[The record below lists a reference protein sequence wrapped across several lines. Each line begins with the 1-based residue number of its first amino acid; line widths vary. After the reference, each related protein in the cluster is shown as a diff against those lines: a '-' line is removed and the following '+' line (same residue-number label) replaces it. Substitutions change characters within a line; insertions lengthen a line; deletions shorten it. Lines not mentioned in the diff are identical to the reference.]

1 MDVSRTPAP
10 QTGGMTSDEQPERVQ
25 SPVQRLFLLARLLR
39 ARPHTVAELAAATG
53 QTLAVTARDLREL
66 ETLEP
71 ELRVLPGPPQRYVIG
86 TPELDDAARLT
97 LLRGLDALAARG
109 SEPAA
114 SLAPLRA
121 ALADALPAHVRA
133 ALPRPRVT
141 ARPAASDLALNA
153 VTQAWLACRPIR
165 FQEWQ
170 PGVRR
175 AARLHPLRIEA
186 HPVSGDLLVVGRD
199 PDHAGEVRTYR
210 LSRMLH
216 VTPEAG
222 TFTPDLLDPGQT
234 PALPV
239 TPLSVGAERSV
250 TVTLRFTGEAT
261 FRVLE
266 GGHACLGEPS
276 INPDGS
282 VDAPLRVPHDA
293 GGVPRSVLPWLLSWG
308 PQVQVLGPDG
318 VRAAWQRL
326 TREAAEVAAQTPTR
340 FVQHGAA

>member
-1 MDVSRTPAP
+1 
-10 QTGGMTSDEQPERVQ
+10 MTSDEQPERVQ

-66 ETLEP
+66 EALEP
-71 ELRVLPGPPQRYVIG
+71 ELRVLPGPPQGYVIG
-86 TPELDDAARLT
+86 TPELDGAARLT

-141 ARPAASDLALNA
+141 ARPAAPDFALQT
-153 VTQAWLACRPIR
+153 VTQAWLTCHPIR
-165 FQEWQ
+165 FQEWR
-170 PGVRR
+170 PGTRR

-216 VTPEAG
+216 VTLDPQ
-222 TFTPDLLDPGQT
+222 TFTPDPLDPAQT

-239 TPLSVGAERSV
+239 TPLPATGAPGM

-266 GGHACLGEPS
+266 GGYGCLGEPS

-282 VDAPLRVPHDA
+282 VDAPLLVPHAA

-318 VRAAWQRL
+318 MRAEWQRL

>member
-1 MDVSRTPAP
+1 
-10 QTGGMTSDEQPERVQ
+10 MTSDEPTERAQ
-25 SPVQRLFLLARLLR
+25 SPIQRLFLLARLLR
-39 ARPHTVAELAAATG
+39 ERPHTAAELAAATG
-53 QTLAVTARDLREL
+53 QSLAVTARDLRDL
-66 ETLEP
+66 EALEP
-71 ELRVLPGPPQRYVIG
+71 GLRVLPGPPQAYVIG
-86 TPELDDAARLT
+86 TPQLDGAARLT

-114 SLAPLRA
+114 TLAPLRA
-121 ALADALPAHVRA
+121 TLAAALPEHVRA
-133 ALPRPRVT
+133 ALPRTPGT
-141 ARPAASDLALNA
+141 ARPASSDLALRA
-153 VTQAWLACRPIR
+153 VTQAWLGCHPIR

-170 PGVRR
+170 PGTRR

-210 LSRMLH
+210 LGRMLH
-216 VTPEAG
+216 VTLDPQ
-222 TFTPDLLDPGQT
+222 TFTPDPLDPGQT

-239 TPLSVGAERSV
+239 TPPTQEADSVS
-250 TVTLRFTGEAT
+250 VTLRFTGEAK

-282 VDAPLRVPHDA
+282 VDVPLLVPHDA
-293 GGVPRSVLPWLLSWG
+293 MGAARSVLPWLLSWG

-326 TREAAEVAAQTPTR
+326 TREAAEVAARTPTR

>member
-1 MDVSRTPAP
+1 MTP
-10 QTGGMTSDEQPERVQ
+10 DEQSERVQ

-66 ETLEP
+66 QSLEP
-71 ELRVLPGPPQRYVIG
+71 GLRVQPGPPQGYVIG
-86 TPELDDAARLT
+86 TPDLDDASRLT

-121 ALADALPAHVRA
+121 ALAAPLPAHVRA
-133 ALPRPRVT
+133 ALPTTGT

-170 PGVRR
+170 PGKRR

-210 LSRMLH
+210 LGRMLH
-216 VTPEAG
+216 VTLEAG
-222 TFTPDLLDPGQT
+222 TFTPDRLDPAQT

-239 TPLSVGAERSV
+239 TPLPTEAVDSV

-282 VDAPLRVPHDA
+282 VDAPLLVPHDA

-308 PQVQVLGPDG
+308 PQVQVLGPDA
-318 VRAAWQRL
+318 VRAEWQRL
-326 TREAAEVAAQTPTR
+326 TREAAEVAALTPTR

>member
-1 MDVSRTPAP
+1 MTP
-10 QTGGMTSDEQPERVQ
+10 DEQPERAQ

-66 ETLEP
+66 QSLEP
-71 ELRVLPGPPQRYVIG
+71 GLRVQPGPPQGYVIG
-86 TPELDDAARLT
+86 TPDLDDAARLT

-114 SLAPLRA
+114 TLAPLRA
-121 ALADALPAHVRA
+121 MLTAPLPAHVRA
-133 ALPRPRVT
+133 ALPTTGT

-170 PGVRR
+170 PGKRR

-222 TFTPDLLDPGQT
+222 TFTPDLLDPAQM

-239 TPLSVGAERSV
+239 TPLPATGAPGM

-282 VDAPLRVPHDA
+282 VDAPLLVPHDA

-308 PQVQVLGPDG
+308 PQVQVLGPDA

-326 TREAAEVAAQTPTR
+326 TREAAEVAAQTPAR

>member
-1 MDVSRTPAP
+1 MTP
-10 QTGGMTSDEQPERVQ
+10 DEPTERVQ

-39 ARPHTVAELAAATG
+39 ARPHTIAELAAATG
-53 QTLAVTARDLREL
+53 QSLAVTARDLRQL
-66 ETLEP
+66 ERLEP
-71 ELRVLPGPPQRYVIG
+71 DLHVQPGPPQGYVIG
-86 TPELDDAARLT
+86 APELDDAARLT

-114 SLAPLRA
+114 TLAPLRA
-121 ALADALPAHVRA
+121 TLAAALPAHVRA
-133 ALPRPRVT
+133 ALPAQARPVQART
-141 ARPAASDLALNA
+141 ARPSALEHA
-153 VTQAWLACRPIR
+153 LTLVTQAWLACRPIR

-170 PGVRR
+170 PGTRR

-210 LSRMLH
+210 LGRMLH
-216 VTPEAG
+216 VTLDPD
-222 TFTPDLLDPGQT
+222 TFTPDLLDPAQT
-234 PALPV
+234 PALPS
-239 TPLSVGAERSV
+239 TPLPAEEAGSV
-250 TVTLRFTGEAT
+250 TVTLRFTGEAK

-282 VDAPLRVPHDA
+282 VDAPLLTPLDA
-293 GGVPRSVLPWLLSWG
+293 GGTARGVLPWLLSWG

-318 VRAAWQRL
+318 VRAGWQRL
-326 TREAAEVAAQTPTR
+326 TREAAEVAAQPPTR
-340 FVQHGAA
+340 FVRHGAA

>member
-1 MDVSRTPAP
+1 
-10 QTGGMTSDEQPERVQ
+10 MTSDEQPERAQ

-53 QTLAVTARDLREL
+53 QTLAVTARDLHEL
-66 ETLEP
+66 QSLEP
-71 ELRVLPGPPQRYVIG
+71 GLRVLPGPPQGYVIG
-86 TPELDDAARLT
+86 TPDLDDAARLT

-121 ALADALPAHVRA
+121 ALAAPLPAHVRA
-133 ALPRPRVT
+133 ALPNTGT
-141 ARPAASDLALNA
+141 ARPAASDLALHA

-170 PGVRR
+170 PGKRR

-222 TFTPDLLDPGQT
+222 TFTPDPLDPGQV

-239 TPLSVGAERSV
+239 TLLTTQAADSV
-250 TVTLRFTGEAT
+250 TVTLRFTGEAA

-282 VDAPLRVPHDA
+282 VDAPLLVPHDA
-293 GGVPRSVLPWLLSWG
+293 GGAPRSVLPWLLSWG

-318 VRAAWQRL
+318 VRAEWQRL
-326 TREAAEVAAQTPTR
+326 TREAAAVAAQTPTR

>member
-1 MDVSRTPAP
+1 
-10 QTGGMTSDEQPERVQ
+10 MTSDEQPERAQ

-71 ELRVLPGPPQRYVIG
+71 ELRVLPGPPQGYVIG
-86 TPELDDAARLT
+86 TPDLDDAARLT

-121 ALADALPAHVRA
+121 ALAAPLPAHVRA
-133 ALPRPRVT
+133 ALPNTGT

-153 VTQAWLACRPIR
+153 VTQAWLACHPIR

-170 PGVRR
+170 PGKRR

-216 VTPEAG
+216 VTPEGG
-222 TFTPDLLDPGQT
+222 TFTPDLLDPAQM

-239 TPLSVGAERSV
+239 TPLPTQAADSV
-250 TVTLRFTGEAT
+250 TVTLRFTGQAA

-282 VDAPLRVPHDA
+282 VDAPLLVPHDA

-308 PQVQVLGPDG
+308 PQVQVLGPDA

-326 TREAAEVAAQTPTR
+326 KREAAEVAAQTPTR
-340 FVQHGAA
+340 FVRHGAA

>member
-1 MDVSRTPAP
+1 MTP
-10 QTGGMTSDEQPERVQ
+10 DEQPERAQ

-66 ETLEP
+66 QSLEP
-71 ELRVLPGPPQRYVIG
+71 ELRVLPGPPQGYVIG
-86 TPELDDAARLT
+86 TPDLGGAARLT

-121 ALADALPAHVRA
+121 ALAAPLPAHVRA
-133 ALPRPRVT
+133 ALPTTGT

-170 PGVRR
+170 PGQRR

-210 LSRMLH
+210 LGRMLH
-216 VTPEAG
+216 VTPEDG
-222 TFTPDLLDPGQT
+222 TFTPDLLDPAQT
-234 PALPV
+234 PALPC
-239 TPLSVGAERSV
+239 TPLPVRAERSM

-282 VDAPLRVPHDA
+282 VDAPLLVPHDA

-318 VRAAWQRL
+318 VRAEWLRL
-326 TREAAEVAAQTPTR
+326 TREAAAVAAQTPTR
-340 FVQHGAA
+340 FVRHGAA